1 MLNKLKHSA
10 IIRPSFAANGTGHWW
25 LQRLTAVALIPLSYW
40 LLVLL
45 DTRINASY
53 QQTVDWL
60 SSPINTLAM
69 IFWVIGVCYHS
80 ALGLQV
86 VIEDYIPTE
95 SIQKWSILGVQITM
109 SVITL
114 VSLTALVQ
122 IFIAG

>member
-1 MLNKLKHSA
+1 MFDKLKQSA

-45 DTRINASY
+45 DTSINGSY
-53 QQTVDWL
+53 QQTLDWL

-69 IFWVIGVCYHS
+69 MLWVIGVCYHS

-95 SIQKWSILGVQITM
+95 SIQKWSILGVQIMMSIITM
-109 SVITL
+109 A
-114 VSLTALVQ
+114 SLTALIQ